1 MLTVYTDFNE
11 MTEDDVCW
19 LLIYDHKDL
28 DSQMESLGL
37 SKGDKIIL
45 IQDEDDFEVTAALD
59 FRYVKAL
66 GREAWVALPNWSTR
80 VDFPPA
86 N

>member
-28 DSQMESLGL
+28 NPQMESLGL
-37 SKGDKIIL
+37 SKGSKIIL
-45 IQDEDDFEVTAALD
+45 IRDEDDFEVTATVD
-59 FRYVKAL
+59 FRYVKTL
-66 GREAWVALPNWSTR
+66 GREVWVALPDWSTKM
-80 VDFPPA
+80 DIPPR
-86 N
+86 